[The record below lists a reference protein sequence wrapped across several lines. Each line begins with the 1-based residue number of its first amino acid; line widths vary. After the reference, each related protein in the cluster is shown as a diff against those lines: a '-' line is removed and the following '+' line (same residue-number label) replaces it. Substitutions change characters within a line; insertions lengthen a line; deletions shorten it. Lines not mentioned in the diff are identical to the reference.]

1 MARATGKQAVLLI
14 HGVGF
19 QRPMRTLRGFVEAVW
34 TTDSS
39 LRRPNVPS
47 QVWSKPDTISDS
59 FELRRLTTAQNTHG
73 VRTDFFEFYWAH
85 LLEGTTLQQVVLWL
99 RSLLWRNPLRIPR
112 PLLFAWIVV
121 WLALLWIAALAINLA
136 LPDEDRFWHFSPW
149 WSASISVLLLPG
161 LVWLLRE
168 FVGDAAVYLDSA
180 PANIQSRHE
189 IRSAGVRLLEVL
201 HRRGYERIVIV
212 GHSLGSVIGYD
223 ILRYAWAE
231 MHDRFVGDAP
241 QSIEALQA
249 AESLATRSSQWTSD
263 EQNQW
268 RQLQR
273 RYLNE
278 LQTAGH
284 VWRVT
289 DFITLGSPLT
299 YASYLMALNR
309 ADYER
314 QIQERE
320 LATDPPVLERHVE
333 HHVEDWRFSYD
344 KTFTLESGR
353 TLTRRVPHHAAVFAP
368 VVWTN
373 LYFPC
378 IGVFRGDIAA
388 GPVGAELGSGVRDVK
403 LHNDIR
409 GGWLLHTHYWL
420 PVREPPP
427 NHVEELRRALNLNW
441 GGAAN
446 SIEPGAKGPAFI
458 TTEE

>member
-1 MARATGKQAVLLI
+1 MAQATGKQAVLLI

-34 TTDSS
+34 TTDST
-39 LRRPNVPS
+39 LRRPYVPA
-47 QVWSKPDTISDS
+47 QVWSKPDTISES

-85 LLEGTTLQQVVLWL
+85 LLEGTTLQQVFLWL

-121 WLALLWIAALAINLA
+121 WFALLSIAGFAVNVA
-136 LPDEDRFWHFSPW
+136 LPESDRYWHFSPLL
-149 WSASISVLLLPG
+149 SALISVLLLPI

-180 PANIQSRHE
+180 PANIQSRHQ

-231 MHDRFVGDAP
+231 MHDKYAGEHP

-249 AESLATRSSQWTSD
+249 AEALASHASQWT
-263 EQNQW
+263 EAERQRW
-268 RQLQR
+268 RELQR
-273 RYLNE
+273 RYLGE
-278 LQTAGH
+278 MRAAGH

-299 YASYLMALNR
+299 YASYLMALNE
-309 ADYER
+309 ADFER
-314 QIQERE
+314 QVQERE
-320 LATDPPVLERHVE
+320 LPTDPPVLERHVE
-333 HHVEDWRFSYD
+333 HRIEDWRFSYE
-344 KTFTLESGR
+344 KAYVLASGKR
-353 TLTRRVPHHAAVFAP
+353 TTRRVPHHAAVFAP

-378 IGVFRGDIAA
+378 VGIFRGDIAA
-388 GPVGAELGSGVRDVK
+388 GPVAPELGSGVRDVK
-403 LHNDIR
+403 LNNDIR

-420 PVREPPP
+420 PIREPPP
-427 NHVEELRRALNLNW
+427 KHVEELRRALNLNW
-441 GGAAN
+441 GGTPN
-446 SIEPGAKGPAFI
+446 SSEPGPKGPAI
-458 TTEE
+458 SNPEG

>member
-1 MARATGKQAVLLI
+1 MARAAGKQAVLLI

-19 QRPMRTLRGFVEAVW
+19 QRPMRSLRGFVEAVW
-34 TTDSS
+34 TRDPT
-39 LRRPNVPS
+39 LRRPNVPA
-47 QVWSKPDTISDS
+47 QVWSKPDTISES

-85 LLEGTTLQQVVLWL
+85 LLAGTTLQQVFLWL

-112 PLLFAWIVV
+112 PLLFAWTVV
-121 WLALLWIAALAINLA
+121 WLALLGIAALAVNLA
-136 LPDEDRFWHFSPW
+136 LPETDRYWHFSPLL
-149 WSASISVLLLPG
+149 SASLSVLLLPV
-161 LVWLLRE
+161 LVWILRE

-180 PANIQSRHE
+180 PTNIQSRHQ
-189 IRSAGVRLLEVL
+189 IRSAGVRLLNVL

-231 MHDRFVGDAP
+231 MHDQYVGEAP
-241 QSIEALQA
+241 QSIEVLQA
-249 AESLATRSSQWTSD
+249 AEHLAAHASQWTEADRSH
-263 EQNQW
+263 W
-268 RQLQR
+268 RELQR
-273 RYLNE
+273 RYLLE
-278 LQTAGH
+278 MQTAGH

-299 YASYLMALNR
+299 YASYLMALDQ
-309 ADYER
+309 ADFER
-314 QIQERE
+314 QVQERE

-333 HHVEDWRFSYD
+333 RRVEDWRFSYD
-344 KTFTLESGR
+344 KTYTLASGGR
-353 TLTRRVPHHAAVFAP
+353 LTRRVPHHAAVFAP

-388 GPVGAELGSGVRDVK
+388 GPVAPELGAGICDLK
-403 LHNDIR
+403 LPNDIR

-420 PVREPPP
+420 PIRERAPK
-427 NHVEELRRALNLNW
+427 HVEELRRALNLNW
-441 GGAAN
+441 GAPPI
-446 SIEPGAKGPAFI
+446 SPEPDTKGPAI
-458 TTEE
+458 STSEG

>member
-1 MARATGKQAVLLI
+1 MARATGKQAILLI

-34 TTDSS
+34 ATDAS
-39 LRRPNVPS
+39 LRRPYVPS

-59 FELRRLTTAQNTHG
+59 FELRRLTTAQNIHG

-85 LLEGTTLQQVVLWL
+85 LLEGTTLQQVFIWL
-99 RSLLWRNPLRIPR
+99 RSLLWRNPARIPR
-112 PLLFAWIVV
+112 PLLFAWIVI
-121 WLALLWIAALAINLA
+121 WLALMWIAALAVNVA
-136 LPDEDRFWHFSPW
+136 LPETDRYWHFSPW
-149 WSASISVLLLPG
+149 LSASISIFLLPV

-231 MHDRFVGDAP
+231 MHDKFIGDAP
-241 QSIEALQA
+241 QSIEVLQR
-249 AESLATRSSQWTSD
+249 AESLAARSSQWTQD

-268 RQLQR
+268 RELQR
-273 RYLNE
+273 RYLLE
-278 LQTAGH
+278 LQSAGH

-299 YASYLMALNR
+299 YASYLMAPNE
-309 ADYER
+309 ADFVR

-344 KTFTLESGR
+344 KTFTLESGDEIK
-353 TLTRRVPHHAAVFAP
+353 RRVPHHAAVFAP
-368 VVWTN
+368 VAWTN

-388 GPVGAELGSGVRDVK
+388 GPVTLELGPGIRDVK

-427 NHVEELRRALNLNW
+427 KHVEELRRALNLSW
-441 GGAAN
+441 GPPPN
-446 SIEPGAKGPAFI
+446 SREVGTKGPAI
-458 TTEE
+458 SNSEG